1 MIVVLISCFVVVAAA
16 VVVLLFIVWGF
27 VWFVFFFFLAFLF
40 LNIQS
45 SSRKLTKSTF
55 FSKMCQIKGKQI
67 ETETNATIL

>member
-1 MIVVLISCFVVVAAA
+1 MAGFVVVAAA

-27 VWFVFFFFLAFLF
+27 VWFVFFFLLAFLF
-40 LNIQS
+40 LNIKS
-45 SSRKLTKSTF
+45 SYRKLKKSTF